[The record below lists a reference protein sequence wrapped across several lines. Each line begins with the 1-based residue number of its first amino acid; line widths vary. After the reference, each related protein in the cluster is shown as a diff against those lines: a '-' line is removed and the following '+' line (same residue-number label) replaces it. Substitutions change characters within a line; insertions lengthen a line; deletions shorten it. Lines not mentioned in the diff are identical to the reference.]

1 MPVID
6 WITKKTFVFLLII
19 NLSACSVIG
28 ELWYER
34 IDTFIANQFLEYAD
48 FSNTQEDHI
57 RKAVKE
63 FKLWNLEN
71 ELPKYKALLIRLQSL
86 DAQTNVADIEAIY
99 QAGLQLN
106 NGTINFFRPFLIE
119 FCKDLTNKQ
128 VTEIGIHL
136 NEMLAKR
143 RTRLTKENN
152 TYQEDLKKSFVRI
165 FRFLRV
171 KLNDEQKNTIRLLS
185 SELVDTRSESIVI
198 REVWNQEFTMI
209 LALRNQGDFEQILTS
224 HLNTFGSEEAD
235 TRAVINEISANIIA
249 SLDEKQRTNFQKR
262 LGVFETSIDQ
272 ILAKN
277 LSL

>member
-1 MPVID
+1 MPVIN

-99 QAGLQLN
+99 QTGLQLSDR
-106 NGTINFFRPFLIE
+106 TINFFRPFLIE

-143 RTRLTKENN
+143 RARLTKENN

-185 SELVDTRSESIVI
+185 SELIDTRSESIVI
-198 REVWNQEFTMI
+198 REVWNQEFVVI
-209 LALRNQGDFEQILTS
+209 LALRNQGNFEQILTS

-235 TRAVINEISANIIA
+235 ARTVINEISANIIA
-249 SLDEKQRTNFQKR
+249 SFDEKQRTNFQKR
-262 LGVFETSIDQ
+262 LGALVASIDQ
-272 ILAKN
+272 IIGI
-277 LSL
+277 

>member
-28 ELWYER
+28 DLWYER

-99 QAGLQLN
+99 QAGLQLSDR
-106 NGTINFFRPFLIE
+106 TINFFRPFLIE

-143 RTRLTKENN
+143 RARLTKENN

-198 REVWNQEFTMI
+198 REVWNQEFVVI

-235 TRAVINEISANIIA
+235 ARAVINEISANIIA
-249 SLDEKQRTNFQKR
+249 SFDEKQRTNFQKR
-262 LGVFETSIDQ
+262 LGALIASIDQ
-272 ILAKN
+272 IIGI
-277 LSL
+277 

>member
-1 MPVID
+1 MTD

-19 NLSACSVIG
+19 NLSACSVMG
-28 ELWYER
+28 EFWYER
-34 IDTFIANQFLEYAD
+34 IDTFIANQFLEYAN
-48 FSNTQEDHI
+48 FSVTQEDHI
-57 RKAVKE
+57 RKAAKE
-63 FKLWNLEN
+63 FKQWNLEN

-86 DAQTNVADIEAIY
+86 DAQTGVADIEAIY

-106 NGTINFFRPFLIE
+106 DGTINFFRPFLIE

-143 RTRLTKENN
+143 RARLTKENN

-198 REVWNQEFTMI
+198 REVWNQEFVVI

-235 TRAVINEISANIIA
+235 ARAVINEISANIIA
-249 SLDEKQRTNFQKR
+249 SFDEKQRTNFQKR
-262 LGVFETSIDQ
+262 LGALIASIDQ
-272 ILAKN
+272 IIGI
-277 LSL
+277 

>member
-1 MPVID
+1 M
-6 WITKKTFVFLLII
+6 
-19 NLSACSVIG
+19 G

-48 FSNTQEDHI
+48 FSSTQEDHI
-57 RKAVKE
+57 RKAAKE
-63 FKLWNLEN
+63 FKQWNLEN

-86 DAQTNVADIEAIY
+86 DAQAGVADIEAIY

-106 NGTINFFRPFLIE
+106 DGTINFFRPFLIE

-136 NEMLAKR
+136 NEMLTKR
-143 RTRLTKENN
+143 RARLAKGNN

-165 FRFLRV
+165 FRLLRV
-171 KLNDEQKNTIRLLS
+171 KLNDEQKDTIRLLS
-185 SELVDTRSESIVI
+185 FELVDTRSESIVI
-198 REVWNQEFTMI
+198 REVWNREFAMI
-209 LALRNQGDFEQILTS
+209 LALRNQGDFEQRLTS
-224 HLNTFGSEEAD
+224 HLNAFGSEEAD

>member
-6 WITKKTFVFLLII
+6 WITKKTFVFLLVI

-86 DAQTNVADIEAIY
+86 DAQTGVADIEVIY

-106 NGTINFFRPFLIE
+106 DGTINFFRPFLIE

-198 REVWNQEFTMI
+198 REVWNQEFVVI

-224 HLNTFGSEEAD
+224 HLSTFSSEEAD
-235 TRAVINEISANIIA
+235 TRVVINEISANIIA
-249 SLDEKQRTNFQKR
+249 SFDEKQRAKYQTR
-262 LGVFETSIDQ
+262 LGALIASIDR
-272 ILAKN
+272 IIGA
-277 LSL
+277 

>member
-1 MPVID
+1 MPVIN

-143 RTRLTKENN
+143 RARLTKENN

-185 SELVDTRSESIVI
+185 SELIDTRSESIVI
-198 REVWNQEFTMI
+198 REVWNQEFVVI
-209 LALRNQGDFEQILTS
+209 LALRNQGHFEQILTS

-235 TRAVINEISANIIA
+235 ARAVINEISANIIA
-249 SLDEKQRTNFQKR
+249 SFDEKQRTNFQKR
-262 LGVFETSIDQ
+262 LGALITSIDQ
-272 ILAKN
+272 IIGI
-277 LSL
+277 

>member
-1 MPVID
+1 M
-6 WITKKTFVFLLII
+6 
-19 NLSACSVIG
+19 G

-48 FSNTQEDHI
+48 FSSAQEDHI
-57 RKAVKE
+57 RKAAKE
-63 FKLWNLEN
+63 FKQWNLEN

-86 DAQTNVADIEAIY
+86 DAQAGVADIEAIY

-106 NGTINFFRPFLIE
+106 DGTINFFRPFLIE
-119 FCKDLTNKQ
+119 FCKGLTNKQ
-128 VTEIGIHL
+128 VTEIRIHL

-143 RTRLTKENN
+143 KARLAKENN
-152 TYQEDLKKSFVRI
+152 TYQATLEKSFVRI
-165 FRFLRV
+165 FRLLRV

-262 LGVFETSIDQ
+262 LRALIASIDQ
-272 ILAKN
+272 IIGT
-277 LSL
+277 

>member
-57 RKAVKE
+57 RKAAKE
-63 FKLWNLEN
+63 FKQWNLEN
-71 ELPKYKALLIRLQSL
+71 ELPKYKTLLIRLQSL
-86 DAQTNVADIEAIY
+86 DAQTNVADIEVIY

-106 NGTINFFRPFLIE
+106 DGTINFFRPFLIE

-165 FRFLRV
+165 FRLLRV
-171 KLNDEQKNTIRLLS
+171 KLNDEQKNTIQVLS

-198 REVWNQEFTMI
+198 REVWNQEFVVI
-209 LALRNQGDFEQILTS
+209 LALRNQGNFEQILTS
-224 HLNTFGSEEAD
+224 HLNTFGFEEAD
-235 TRAVINEISANIIA
+235 ARAVINEISANIIA
-249 SLDEKQRTNFQKR
+249 SFDEKQRTNFQKR
-262 LGVFETSIDQ
+262 LGALIASIDQ
-272 ILAKN
+272 IIGI
-277 LSL
+277 

>member
-1 MPVID
+1 LPVIN

-185 SELVDTRSESIVI
+185 SELIDTRSESIVI
-198 REVWNQEFTMI
+198 REVWNQEFVVI

-224 HLNTFGSEEAD
+224 HLSTFGSEEAD

-249 SLDEKQRTNFQKR
+249 SLDEKQRAKYQTR
-262 LGVFETSIDQ
+262 LGALIASIDR
-272 ILAKN
+272 IIGA
-277 LSL
+277 

>member
-1 MPVID
+1 LPVIN

-143 RTRLTKENN
+143 RARLTKENN

-185 SELVDTRSESIVI
+185 SELIDTRSESIVI
-198 REVWNQEFTMI
+198 REVWNQEFVVI

-235 TRAVINEISANIIA
+235 ARAVINEISANIIA
-249 SLDEKQRTNFQKR
+249 SFDEKQRINFQKR
-262 LGVFETSIDQ
+262 LGALIASIDQ
-272 ILAKN
+272 IIGI
-277 LSL
+277 

>member
-1 MPVID
+1 MPVIN

-99 QAGLQLN
+99 QTGLQLSDR
-106 NGTINFFRPFLIE
+106 TINFFRPFLIE

-143 RTRLTKENN
+143 RARLTKENN

-198 REVWNQEFTMI
+198 REVWNQEFVVI

-224 HLNTFGSEEAD
+224 HLNTFSSEEAD

-249 SLDEKQRTNFQKR
+249 SLNEKQRAKYQTR
-262 LGVFETSIDQ
+262 LGALIASIDR
-272 ILAKN
+272 IIGA
-277 LSL
+277 

>member
-1 MPVID
+1 VID

-48 FSNTQEDHI
+48 FSSAQEDHI
-57 RKAVKE
+57 RKAAKE
-63 FKLWNLEN
+63 FKQWNLEN

-86 DAQTNVADIEAIY
+86 DAQTGVADIEVIY

-106 NGTINFFRPFLIE
+106 DGTINFFRPFLIE

-136 NEMLAKR
+136 NEMLTKR
-143 RTRLTKENN
+143 RARLAKGNN

-165 FRFLRV
+165 FRLLRV
-171 KLNDEQKNTIRLLS
+171 KLNDEQKDTIRLLS

-198 REVWNQEFTMI
+198 REVWNREFAMI
-209 LALRNQGDFEQILTS
+209 LALRNQGDFEQRLTS

>member
-28 ELWYER
+28 DLWYER

-99 QAGLQLN
+99 QTGLQLSDR
-106 NGTINFFRPFLIE
+106 TINFFRPFLIE

-171 KLNDEQKNTIRLLS
+171 KLNDEQKNTIRILS
-185 SELVDTRSESIVI
+185 SKLVDTRSESIVI
-198 REVWNQEFTMI
+198 REVWNQEFVVI

-224 HLNTFGSEEAD
+224 HLNTFDSEEAD
-235 TRAVINEISANIIA
+235 ARAVINEISANIIA
-249 SLDEKQRTNFQKR
+249 SFDEKQRTNFQKR
-262 LGVFETSIDQ
+262 LGALIASIDQ
-272 ILAKN
+272 IIGI
-277 LSL
+277 

>member
-106 NGTINFFRPFLIE
+106 DGTINFFRPFLIE

-143 RTRLTKENN
+143 RARLTKENN

-171 KLNDEQKNTIRLLS
+171 KLNDEQKNTILLLS

-198 REVWNQEFTMI
+198 REVWNQEFVVI

-235 TRAVINEISANIIA
+235 ARAVINEISANIIA
-249 SLDEKQRTNFQKR
+249 SFDEKQRTNFQKR
-262 LGVFETSIDQ
+262 LGALIASIDQ
-272 ILAKN
+272 IIGI
-277 LSL
+277 